1 MKISEKK
8 LRNVFANIFIAI
20 MLFSLSS
27 LTTFGQVT
35 SVFSSAQKYSAIYKG
50 NTNNN
55 NISLM
60 FNVYQGTE
68 YIDKILEK
76 LKEYD
81 AKATFFVGG
90 CWAIKNSEA
99 LQKIFDAGHEI
110 GNHGYWH
117 KDHKT
122 LSAENNYSEMS
133 LTHKVIKQMLGYTIT
148 LFAPPSGSYGTTCL
162 SVANQMGYK
171 TIMWSKDTIDWRD
184 QDKNLIVKR
193 ATQNASNGDLIL
205 MHPTK
210 CTLDALG
217 EIISFYIKSGY
228 KLTTV
233 SQNIL

>member
-1 MKISEKK
+1 MKITEKK
-8 LRNVFANIFIAI
+8 FRNIFVNIFIVI
-20 MLFSLSS
+20 MLMCLAS
-27 LTTFGQVT
+27 LTTLGQVT
-35 SVFSSAQKYSAIYKG
+35 TVFSSQNYSAIYKG

-55 NISLM
+55 NVSLM

-68 YIDKILEK
+68 YIDGILEE
-76 LKEYD
+76 LKKGD

-90 CWAIKNSEA
+90 CWAVKNSEM
-99 LQKIFDAGHEI
+99 LQKIYNAGHEI

-117 KDHKT
+117 KDHKI
-122 LSAENNYSEMS
+122 LSAEKNKSEME
-133 LTHKVIKQMLGYTIT
+133 LTHKVVKELTDFDIK

-162 SVANQMGYK
+162 AVAKEIGYK

-184 QDKNLIVKR
+184 QDKNLIIKR
-193 ATQNASNGDLIL
+193 ATKNPSNGDLIL

-210 CTLDALG
+210 STLESLG
-217 EIISFYIKSGY
+217 EIISFYNKSGY

>member
-1 MKISEKK
+1 MKISENKF
-8 LRNVFANIFIAI
+8 RNVTINIFIIA
-20 MLFSLSS
+20 MLFVLAS
-27 LTTFGQVT
+27 LTTLGQVT
-35 SVFSSAQKYSAIYKG
+35 SVFSSSQSYSAIYKG
-50 NTNNN
+50 NTKNNN
-55 NISLM
+55 VSLM

-68 YIDKILEK
+68 YIDKILQE
-76 LKEYD
+76 LKEGN

-90 CWAIKNSEA
+90 SWAVKNSEV
-99 LQKIFDAGHEI
+99 LQKIYEAGHEI

-122 LSAENNYSEMS
+122 LSAEKNYTEMD
-133 LTHKVIKQMLGYTIT
+133 LTHKVVKEILGYSIT

-184 QDKNLIVKR
+184 QDKNLIIKR
-193 ATQNASNGDLIL
+193 ATSSASNGDLIL
-205 MHPTK
+205 MHPTQ
-210 CTLDALG
+210 CTSDALG
-217 EIISFYIKSGY
+217 EIIAFYNKSGY